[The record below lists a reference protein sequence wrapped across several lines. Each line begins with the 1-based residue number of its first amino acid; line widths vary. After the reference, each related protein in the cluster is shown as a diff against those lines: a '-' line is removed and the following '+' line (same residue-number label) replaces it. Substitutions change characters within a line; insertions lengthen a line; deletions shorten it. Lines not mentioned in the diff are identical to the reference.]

1 MDLVGRLWDSWEPG
15 ALVADEDTGVYV
27 DHTKVHL
34 VNFEGEFYKCRGPLN
49 TLPGP
54 QHRPVICQAGGSG
67 AGRAFGATHADTV
80 IGSSN
85 GMEPMRSYRRDM
97 DGLLAERG
105 RKPSDCKVLFL
116 ISPVLGDTEEEA
128 QEKQRA
134 ITTQTAASLERSL
147 FAMSYFSG
155 MDLSK
160 FDVDEPLPP
169 DFVAK
174 HRATT
179 SVELVGTPDKVAA
192 QMDEITQ
199 EIKGDGF
206 LVASPVTLQSITEI
220 ARGLAPALKRR
231 GAIRT
236 GYEYPTLRENLLAF

>member
-1 MDLVGRLWDSWEPG
+1 MDR
-15 ALVADEDTGVYV
+15 
-27 DHTKVHL
+27 
-34 VNFEGEFYKCRGPLN
+34 
-49 TLPGP
+49 
-54 QHRPVICQAGGSG
+54 
-67 AGRAFGATHADTV
+67 
-80 IGSSN
+80 
-85 GMEPMRSYRRDM
+85 
-97 DGLLAERG
+97 LLAERG

-169 DFVAK
+169 DFAARINGHQSTMSDYMSAGQTLRQMAK

>member
-1 MDLVGRLWDSWEPG
+1 
-15 ALVADEDTGVYV
+15 
-27 DHTKVHL
+27 
-34 VNFEGEFYKCRGPLN
+34 
-49 TLPGP
+49 
-54 QHRPVICQAGGSG
+54 VICQAGGSG

-97 DGLLAERG
+97 DRLLAERG
-105 RKPSDCKVLFL
+105 RKPTDCKVLFL

-134 ITTQTAASLERSL
+134 INAQTEASLERSL

-169 DFVAK
+169 DFAARINGHQSTMSDYMSAGPTLRQMAK

-192 QMDEITQ
+192 QME

-206 LVASPVTLQSITEI
+206 LVASPVTLKSITEI

-236 GYEYPTLRENLLAF
+236 GYEHATLRENLLAF